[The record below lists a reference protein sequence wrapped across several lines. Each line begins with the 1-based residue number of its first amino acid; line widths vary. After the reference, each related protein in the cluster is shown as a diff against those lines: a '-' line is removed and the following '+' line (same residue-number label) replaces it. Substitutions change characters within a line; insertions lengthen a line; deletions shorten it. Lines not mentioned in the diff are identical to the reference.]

1 MQKLSLVRFRFC
13 AWLCR
18 TNASGPSPTVG
29 AALAAARKPSPLKGE
44 GGWPK
49 ARRMTAARKPSPLKG
64 EGGWPKARR
73 MRVLSR
79 KVALRA
85 RESPSRYPSPAKVPP
100 CQKGGAK
107 RRGDSLSQRS
117 FTACFFFF
125 SVGAHSVRPRAG
137 LGPAPT
143 KRQTRFRIR
152 RRGGPC
158 AAARKPSP
166 LKGEGGWPKARR
178 MRVLSRKVALRA
190 RGSPSRYP
198 SPAKVPPCQKGGRK
212 AAWGFPLPEII
223 HGALLFSLYGR
234 HTWAARRSPAPG
246 GEIPTAPPAPP
257 A

>member
-1 MQKLSLVRFRFC
+1 MQKLSLVRFHDC

-49 ARRMTAARKPSPLKG
+49 ARRMRVLSR
-64 EGGWPKARR
+64 WPEARR

-117 FTACFFFF
+117 FTARFFFF

-158 AAARKPSP
+158 GR
-166 LKGEGGWPKARR
+166 PKAFPLQGGRWLAGGQTDEGA
-178 MRVLSRKVALRA
+178 LS
-190 RGSPSRYP
+190 
-198 SPAKVPPCQKGGRK
+198 KGG
-212 AAWGFPLPEII
+212 
-223 HGALLFSLYGR
+223 S
-234 HTWAARRSPAPG
+234 
-246 GEIPTAPPAPP
+246 
-257 A
+257 

>member
-29 AALAAARKPSPLKGE
+29 AALA
-44 GGWPK
+44 
-49 ARRMTAARKPSPLKG
+49 AARKPSPLKG

-137 LGPAPT
+137 LGP
-143 KRQTRFRIR
+143 
-152 RRGGPC
+152 
-158 AAARKPSP
+158 AARKPSP

>member
-1 MQKLSLVRFRFC
+1 MQKLSLVRFHDC

-29 AALAAARKPSPLKGE
+29 AALAVV
-44 GGWPK
+44 
-49 ARRMTAARKPSPLKG
+49 RKPSPLKG

-117 FTACFFFF
+117 FTARFFFF

-158 AAARKPSP
+158 GRPKAFP
-166 LKGEGGWPKARR
+166 LEGGRWLAEGQTDEGA
-178 MRVLSRKVALRA
+178 LS
-190 RGSPSRYP
+190 
-198 SPAKVPPCQKGGRK
+198 KGG
-212 AAWGFPLPEII
+212 
-223 HGALLFSLYGR
+223 S
-234 HTWAARRSPAPG
+234 
-246 GEIPTAPPAPP
+246 
-257 A
+257 